1 MFNRISYFSIFG
13 GCDMYIAY
21 LYESGK
27 FEVNKPIVETKWYDF
42 NKAEEFL
49 KEIIKK
55 HSYCGI
61 KSDSYMGLISDNG
74 ELREVVHNDLLC
86 ERYLEKG
93 YINLMLGYV
102 YRACVEL
109 GISEDNDRYI
119 FEFTYD
125 KENELKNLVIHK
137 SGDDEGKKM
146 SRRSKF
152 VVKALVMLGIFTRNL
167 NVNRGILVKK
177 MAFVPKLVTDRDD
190 LFGSYYR
197 HEDNSVRLMIKG

>member
-1 MFNRISYFSIFG
+1 MFSRISYFSILG
-13 GCDMYIAY
+13 GCGMYIAY

-55 HSYCGI
+55 RSYCGI
-61 KSDSYMGLISDNG
+61 KSDNYMGLISDNG

-146 SRRSKF
+146 SKRSKS
-152 VVKALVMLGIFTRNL
+152 VVKALSMLGIFTRNL

>member
-1 MFNRISYFSIFG
+1 
-13 GCDMYIAY
+13 MYIAY

-55 HSYCGI
+55 RSYCGI
-61 KSDSYMGLISDNG
+61 KSDNYMGLISDNG

-86 ERYLEKG
+86 ERYLEKE

-125 KENELKNLVIHK
+125 KENELKNLVIYK

-146 SRRSKF
+146 SRRSKS

>member
-1 MFNRISYFSIFG
+1 
-13 GCDMYIAY
+13 MYIAY

-55 HSYCGI
+55 RSYCGI

-109 GISEDNDRYI
+109 GISEDNSRYI

-146 SRRSKF
+146 SRRSKS

>member
-1 MFNRISYFSIFG
+1 
-13 GCDMYIAY
+13 MYIAY

-55 HSYCGI
+55 RSYCGI
-61 KSDSYMGLISDNG
+61 KSDNYMGLISDNG

-109 GISEDNDRYI
+109 GISEDNSRYI

-146 SRRSKF
+146 SRRSKS

>member
-1 MFNRISYFSIFG
+1 
-13 GCDMYIAY
+13 MYIAY

-55 HSYCGI
+55 RSYCGI
-61 KSDSYMGLISDNG
+61 KSDNYMGLISDNG

-137 SGDDEGKKM
+137 SGDEEGKKM
-146 SRRSKF
+146 SRRSKS

>member
-1 MFNRISYFSIFG
+1 
-13 GCDMYIAY
+13 MYIAY

-55 HSYCGI
+55 RSYCGI
-61 KSDSYMGLISDNG
+61 KSDNYMGLISDNG

-109 GISEDNDRYI
+109 GISEDNSRYI

-146 SRRSKF
+146 SRRSKS
-152 VVKALVMLGIFTRNL
+152 VIKALVMLGIFTRNL